1 MKILIIKDV
10 IAFLFLTFCVPDI
23 NKLMYSHEIT
33 SILNF
38 NLGISSQKKKKNL
51 KSTSTWVYKK
61 DKKKKRKKENF
72 VLILISGMLVPY
84 FVGKDTVV
92 F

>member
-1 MKILIIKDV
+1 
-10 IAFLFLTFCVPDI
+10 
-23 NKLMYSHEIT
+23 MYSHEIT

-38 NLGISSQKKKKNL
+38 NLGISSQKIKNL